1 MILNRMAKTM
11 TDKNKIKEFLNSRYI
26 EQVFPSKERVAEMM
40 GSGKQMVFYWGID
53 PTGPDVHLGHTT
65 NAFVMK
71 KLTELGH
78 KIVILIGD
86 FTATIGD
93 PTDKEAIRK
102 SLTEKEVKENMKNY
116 LDQIHK
122 ILPKGFFETKYN
134 SKWYNKMNV
143 KDWLELSALLTQQ
156 QMVGRNMFQERIKN
170 DKPIS
175 MQEFIYPILQGYDS
189 VAMDVDGEVGGNDQT
204 FNMLV
209 GRDLLR
215 KLKGKEKIVIAT
227 RLLEDPITGKKI
239 MNKSEGQYISLNDSA
254 DDMFGKIMAMP
265 DSAILPLFSY
275 TTEIADEKVNEIK
288 SRLEG
293 GENPIVA
300 KKELAIELVKT
311 YYNEKSAQKAKEN
324 FERVFSEG
332 KLPEE
337 KKEVKV
343 DGAMTIVNVLQGSGM
358 VTSASEAKRL
368 IDQKAIEMNGKTVM
382 DWGTQVETGSIIKI
396 CSHRF
401 LKIK

>member
-1 MILNRMAKTM
+1 M
-11 TDKNKIKEFLNSRYI
+11 TKIVTDENKINEFLNSRYI
-26 EQVFPSKERVAEMM
+26 EAVFPSKEKAGEIM
-40 GSGKQMVFYWGID
+40 GSGERLVFYWGID
-53 PTGPDVHLGHTT
+53 PTGSDVHLGHTT
-65 NAFVMK
+65 NPLLLK
-71 KLTELGH
+71 KIIELGH
-78 KIVILIGD
+78 KIILLIGN
-86 FTATIGD
+86 FTAMIGD
-93 PTDKEAIRK
+93 PTGKDTTRK
-102 SLTEKEVKENMKNY
+102 VLNAEEVKLNMKTY
-116 LDQIHK
+116 LEQIQK
-122 ILPKGFFETKYN
+122 ILPKGTFEVKYN
-134 SKWYNKMNV
+134 ADWYRKMIV
-143 KDWLELSALLTQQ
+143 EEFIKLADFVTVQ
-156 QMVGRNMFQERIKN
+156 QMIAREMFQKRLKE

-175 MQEFIYPILQGYDS
+175 LREFLYPVLQGYDS
-189 VAMDVDGEVGGNDQT
+189 VAMDVDGEMGGNDQT

-215 KLKGKEKIVIAT
+215 KLKGKEKIVITT
-227 RLLEDPITGKKI
+227 RLLEDSVTGKKL

-337 KKEVKV
+337 MKEFKV

-396 CSHRF
+396 GSHRF